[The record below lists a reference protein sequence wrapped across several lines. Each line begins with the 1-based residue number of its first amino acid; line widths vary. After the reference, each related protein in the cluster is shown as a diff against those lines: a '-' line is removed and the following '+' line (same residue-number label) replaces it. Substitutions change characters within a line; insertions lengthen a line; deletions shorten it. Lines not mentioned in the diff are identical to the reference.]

1 MAYHKNLVG
10 HYKAKMLTL
19 GEDLGDES
27 GVFGHLIFAKRR
39 GSVCS

>member
-1 MAYHKNLVG
+1 MACHKNLVR

-27 GVFGHLIFAKRR
+27 GVFGHLIFDK
-39 GSVCS
+39 

>member
-10 HYKAKMLTL
+10 HCKAKMLTL

-27 GVFGHLIFAKRR
+27 GVFGHLISAKRR
-39 GSVCS
+39 CSVCS

>member
-19 GEDLGDES
+19 GEDLGDEK
-27 GVFGHLIFAKRR
+27 GVFGHLVFAK
-39 GSVCS
+39 

>member
-10 HYKAKMLTL
+10 HYKAKMLAL

-27 GVFGHLIFAKRR
+27 GVFRHLIFDK
-39 GSVCS
+39 

>member
-10 HYKAKMLTL
+10 HYKAKILTL

-27 GVFGHLIFAKRR
+27 GVFRHLIFDK
-39 GSVCS
+39 

>member
-10 HYKAKMLTL
+10 HCKAKMLTL

-27 GVFGHLIFAKRR
+27 GVFGHLISAKRR
-39 GSVCS
+39 GSVRS

>member
-1 MAYHKNLVG
+1 MPYHKNLVG

-27 GVFGHLIFAKRR
+27 GVFEHLIFDK
-39 GSVCS
+39 

>member
-10 HYKAKMLTL
+10 HYKAKMLAL

-27 GVFGHLIFAKRR
+27 GGFGHLIFDK
-39 GSVCS
+39 